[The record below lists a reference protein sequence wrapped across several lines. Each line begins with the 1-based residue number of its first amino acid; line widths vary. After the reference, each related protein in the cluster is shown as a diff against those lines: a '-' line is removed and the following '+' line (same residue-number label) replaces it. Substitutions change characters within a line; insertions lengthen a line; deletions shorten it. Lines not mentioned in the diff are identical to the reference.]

1 MLTKLIVRLY
11 EKLREKCH
19 QNPVDRLRENGAVI
33 GENVHI
39 YDGGGSS
46 IDYCFGHLL
55 KLGNN
60 VTISNTTIL
69 LHDAY
74 MQKCRKW
81 ISSKPCFDETKLCD
95 EKEHMKNEI
104 EDWGFLL

>member
-1 MLTKLIVRLY
+1 MVVCGGVTIG
-11 EKLREKCH
+11 EGC
-19 QNPVDRLRENGAVI
+19 VI
-33 GENVHI
+33 GAGSVVSKNI
-39 YDGGGSS
+39 PDGSVAV
-46 IDYCFGHLL
+46 
-55 KLGNN
+55 GNPIRIIG
-60 VTISNTTIL
+60 TY
-69 LHDAY
+69 DAY